1 MTRVAKPRAAGPGP
15 SAAPPRARDPYGI
28 GPVGSWIAPV
38 LSGLGLVLVGVLTF
52 SLLNGEVPFAG
63 TGRDP
68 GDGSNGGVVGPAA
81 TPAPSNVVVVPEEAT
96 LEGSIVYAKGG
107 NVWIQTNEDV
117 RQLTDTGGASMPS
130 WSADGNWI
138 YYVHNDRVEGKW
150 RVKGV
155 VETYALDVSE
165 LMRVRSDGS
174 AKPQRLLRS
183 RFKRGNLTYAYWI
196 RQPVLSPDGKKVA
209 VMSDAPNPDDSTVVL
224 QFFDTKSKK
233 LKKADVGVKGVLG
246 HQDPEW
252 RPDGRFL
259 LYVRNGR
266 DGSRGAPNIMRYN
279 VARGTTK
286 SLTGPGYLHPAYSA
300 DGRFIAATKT
310 SAIGTD
316 IVILDGATGRE
327 LLRVTGDGS
336 SWAPTWSPAGD
347 GIAFLHIVGQTV
359 DLRLAKLD
367 GTAPDWT
374 VSETIDLTEVS
385 GLDAASRPD
394 WSMPVDRLPATP
406 VPSAAPSSA
415 APSGATAP

>member
-1 MTRVAKPRAAGPGP
+1 
-15 SAAPPRARDPYGI
+15 
-28 GPVGSWIAPV
+28 
-38 LSGLGLVLVGVLTF
+38 
-52 SLLNGEVPFAG
+52 
-63 TGRDP
+63 
-68 GDGSNGGVVGPAA
+68 
-81 TPAPSNVVVVPEEAT
+81 
-96 LEGSIVYAKGG
+96 
-107 NVWIQTNEDV
+107 
-117 RQLTDTGGASMPS
+117 
-130 WSADGNWI
+130 
-138 YYVHNDRVEGKW
+138 
-150 RVKGV
+150 
-155 VETYALDVSE
+155 
-165 LMRVRSDGS
+165 MRVRSDGS

-286 SLTGPGYLHPAYSA
+286 ALTGPGYLHPAYSA

-327 LLRVTGDGS
+327 LARVTGDGS

-394 WSMPVDRLPATP
+394 WFMPADQLPATP
-406 VPSAAPSSA
+406 APSAAPSSA

>member
-1 MTRVAKPRAAGPGP
+1 MTRIAKPRVAPD
-15 SAAPPRARDPYGI
+15 AAPPRASDPYGI
-28 GPVGSWIAPV
+28 GPVGTLIAPI
-38 LSGLGLVLVGVLTF
+38 LSVLGLVLVAVLTI
-52 SLLNGEVPFAG
+52 SLLNGEIPFA
-63 TGRDP
+63 TSGRGP
-68 GDGSNGGVVGPAA
+68 TASGDGNVAGPAA

-96 LEGSIVYAKGG
+96 FEGSIVYAKGG
-107 NVWIQTNEDV
+107 NIWIQSADDV

-130 WSADGNWI
+130 WSADGNWV
-138 YYVHNDRVEGKW
+138 YYIHNDRTEGKW

-155 VETYALDVSE
+155 VESYALDVSE
-165 LMRVRSDGS
+165 LMRIRSDGS

-183 RFKRGNLTYAYWI
+183 RFKKGNLTYAYWL

-209 VMSDAPNPDDSTVVL
+209 VMSDAPNPDESTVVL

-233 LKKADVGVKGVLG
+233 LRKADVGVKGVLG

-252 RPDGRFL
+252 RPDGKFL

-279 VARGTTK
+279 VGTKNTK

-316 IVILDGATGRE
+316 VVLLDGATGRE
-327 LLRVTGDGS
+327 LMRITDDGS

-347 GIAFLHIVGQTV
+347 GIAFLHIEGQTV

-367 GTAPDWT
+367 GTAPHWT
-374 VSETIDLTEVS
+374 ISETIDLTEVS
-385 GLDAASRPD
+385 GLDPASHPD
-394 WSMPVDRLPATP
+394 WFMPPADIP
-406 VPSAAPSSA
+406 AAPASSA
-415 APSGATAP
+415 APPAASPSGSTAP